1 MDKKQFE
8 EISILLSEILY
19 ELKYQRIK
27 FRGPVKT
34 KKH

>member
-8 EISILLSEILY
+8 EISILLSKILY
-19 ELKYQRIK
+19 ELKYQRAK
-27 FRGPVKT
+27 FRGPTKT